1 MESRRQ
7 EICAHNS
14 SNQGEA
20 RKSTEETDKAHI
32 TISEF
37 LNFLKTA
44 YQVQDSVE
52 GVLLEG
58 GMSEAVNW
66 LKSKEIESTIKG
78 RSMSVQTSD
87 TLLRKGSADDNKKEL
102 AKKRESNGTLVDDSD
117 ILKQKL
123 NEVLS
128 EGLLDSVLPY
138 LVQSTNSLKKNSLCS
153 VKTIEKNSHTSTLT
167 VSNERLARRKSSG
180 DASTACKVFDTKIGS
195 EVEIHVCDEI
205 KNTKKTFTCNQKLL
219 VEKMGYFAE
228 VTLGQKLEDMD
239 ISVHCDI
246 GIFEW
251 LMQWVKKD
259 SLLEADWPHL
269 DSQCVIPILVSA
281 AFLQM
286 EPLLQDCL
294 LFCHQHMNE
303 ILRTASNLSC
313 LNDSVLTRLAA
324 MYTNSEVELIKDRK
338 DKIQSKLF
346 SKLIQSLAEPEPE
359 SVRGHWCSLA
369 RIFRCDKCQQL
380 ITPNVA
386 ARIPCIPA
394 CMRLQPDG
402 SIISLHTRDP
412 NWLINEYIIKL
423 HKTLKTWRKVYW
435 RLWGDVHFLYCGICK
450 KYFPTNQIGWCRYHP
465 DTPQF
470 FTLDAQKAPLPIGR
484 YPCCGERAYRFQL
497 LENYSACQ
505 FRQHAVSVEDVR
517 QSAIFSMLET
527 YRHLIEE
534 EPPELLF
541 PERLTRLVAR
551 DSSVNSEKFICKES
565 FWWDGLEII
574 PPRPKLGLL
583 STFANRG
590 ANCDEESIISDESTT
605 EENTEEETI
614 SSSSLESDEGSAES
628 NPPPKQ
634 TLVKKP
640 KKNSAGK
647 LLWQHNLSARSNQ
660 DIQRAYEESLLKDIG
675 AILSRKTLNDTTNKP
690 GTRTVG
696 RNSIPLGGLWMRL
709 ESEWRESLN
718 QRETQP
724 KAKNFATSKTNK
736 PRSRF

>member
-551 DSSVNSEKFICKES
+551 GPSRNNFLKCVQDIVNISNS
-565 FWWDGLEII
+565 LLDGWQLNV
-574 PPRPKLGLL
+574 K
-583 STFANRG
+583 T
-590 ANCDEESIISDESTT
+590 DV
-605 EENTEEETI
+605 ENGTYIT
-614 SSSSLESDEGSAES
+614 
-628 NPPPKQ
+628 K
-634 TLVKKP
+634 KKP
-640 KKNSAGK
+640 KFLCESKISAIFEYHIVYSISYSVPVLCFNAWKTDGSMLTMEEYWANNKHFKNLNMFDTLTQMDHPVLCKPFLTLHPCRTSEIIEPILETSRNAVVT
-647 LLWQHNLSARSNQ
+647 WLSV
-660 DIQRAYEESLLKDIG
+660 
-675 AILSRKTLNDTTNKP
+675 
-690 GTRTVG
+690 VG
-696 RNSIPLGGLWMRL
+696 RFIDFEIDPDYFRY
-709 ESEWRESLN
+709 
-718 QRETQP
+718 P
-724 KAKNFATSKTNK
+724 IKNTDL
-736 PRSRF
+736 

>member
-386 ARIPCIPA
+386 ARIPCIPP

-551 DSSVNSEKFICKES
+551 GPSRNNFLKCVQDIVNISNS
-565 FWWDGLEII
+565 LLDGWQLNV
-574 PPRPKLGLL
+574 K
-583 STFANRG
+583 T
-590 ANCDEESIISDESTT
+590 DV
-605 EENTEEETI
+605 ENGTYIT
-614 SSSSLESDEGSAES
+614 
-628 NPPPKQ
+628 K
-634 TLVKKP
+634 KKP
-640 KKNSAGK
+640 KFLCESKISAIFEYHIAYSISYSVPVLCFNAWKTDGSMLTMEEYWANNKHFKNLNMFDTLTQMDHPVLCKPFLTLHPCRTSEIIEPILETSRNAVVT
-647 LLWQHNLSARSNQ
+647 WLSV
-660 DIQRAYEESLLKDIG
+660 
-675 AILSRKTLNDTTNKP
+675 
-690 GTRTVG
+690 VG
-696 RNSIPLGGLWMRL
+696 RFIDFEIDPDYFRYV
-709 ESEWRESLN
+709 
-718 QRETQP
+718 
-724 KAKNFATSKTNK
+724 K
-736 PRSRF
+736 